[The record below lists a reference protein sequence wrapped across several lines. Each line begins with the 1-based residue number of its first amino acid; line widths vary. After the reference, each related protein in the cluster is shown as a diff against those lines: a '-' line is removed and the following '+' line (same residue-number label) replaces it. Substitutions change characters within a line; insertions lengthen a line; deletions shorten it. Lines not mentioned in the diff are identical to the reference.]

1 MINYDG
7 NKSDDRMLND
17 LRSYSSNDSF
27 ELNGDYSMF
36 DPCTIHEVT
45 IPSYSDS
52 LFQTGVHL
60 SRIDSET
67 GYNDYDPRD
76 QPELEKETLRKKMK
90 RYNVVP
96 HGSGASHIP
105 SEFTDLSINAFLA
118 HQRMLK
124 QGANL
129 VHIYDNVTGKFWD
142 IEGESE
148 SESDIEQ
155 ALRQVGDMK
164 E

>member
-27 ELNGDYSMF
+27 ELNEDYNMF

-60 SRIDSET
+60 SRIDFET
-67 GYNDYDPRD
+67 
-76 QPELEKETLRKKMK
+76 EKETLRKKMK
-90 RYNVVP
+90 RY
-96 HGSGASHIP
+96 
-105 SEFTDLSINAFLA
+105 
-118 HQRMLK
+118 
-124 QGANL
+124 
-129 VHIYDNVTGKFWD
+129 
-142 IEGESE
+142 ESLNQILNRLCVKLE
-148 SESDIEQ
+148 T
-155 ALRQVGDMK
+155 
-164 E
+164 